1 MAQSIANQQLSL
13 FALVEETPPI
23 AVTPALKAELT
34 TLVEALLAEIAAT
47 LAKEAGDEQDHK

>member
-1 MAQSIANQQLSL
+1 MTQSIANQQLSL

-23 AVTPALKAELT
+23 AVTPALKAELA